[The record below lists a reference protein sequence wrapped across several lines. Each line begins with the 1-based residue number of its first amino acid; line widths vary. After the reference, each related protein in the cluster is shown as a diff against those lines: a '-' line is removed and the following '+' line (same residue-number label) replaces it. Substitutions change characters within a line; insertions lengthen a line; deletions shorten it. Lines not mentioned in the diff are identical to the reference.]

1 MAEDSDQERT
11 EPPSPRKLEKAREEG
26 NVPRSR
32 DLDTFVLLMVIG
44 GGLWFSGKALTQQF
58 SLFFTAT
65 FSLDRETLLDPAR
78 LMAHLGAHTL
88 DVLLVF
94 VPLVGLLIVIIIALP
109 ALMGGW
115 LFSAKAFTPDFNR
128 VNPARWLGNLFSSQS
143 LIEILK
149 AIAKSG
155 LVGGVA
161 WWVLQRQQESIISL
175 AYEPI
180 NQSGPHVFSLLWTT
194 YFSIVGALGLIAL
207 IDATYQRWHYNE
219 KLKMTREELRQE
231 SKESEGD
238 PQLKARIRAQQREM
252 ARRRMMSNVPS
263 ADVVV
268 VNPTHFAVALKYNEA
283 ADGAP
288 VVVAKGTDKIAEKIR
303 EIAEENHV
311 PVLEAPALA
320 RSLYTHVKLDQD
332 IPVGLYT
339 AVAEVIAYVY
349 QLHAFEQS
357 GGKEPAIPENLNIPP
372 DLRVSPPEMTVDDDL

>member
-44 GGLWFSGKALTQQF
+44 GGLWFSGKAVTHEF
-58 SLFFTAT
+58 MLFFTST

-88 DVLLVF
+88 DVLLAF
-94 VPLVGLLIVIIIALP
+94 APLVGLLIVIIIALP

-115 LFSAKAFTPDFNR
+115 LFSAKAFTPNFNR

-161 WWVLQRQQESIISL
+161 WLVLQHQQESMISL

-283 ADGAP
+283 SDGAP

-311 PVLEAPALA
+311 PVLEAPPLA
-320 RSLYTHVKLDQD
+320 RSLYAHVKLDES

-349 QLHAFEQS
+349 QLHAFEKN
-357 GGKEPAIPENLNIPP
+357 GGTLPILPENLNIPP
-372 DLRVSPPEMTVDDDL
+372 DLRVSPPEMIVDDDL